1 MPSYHTEQRVR
12 VGELLHITSARMSSK
27 PQLLCIWGRGLE
39 AAASFCDSRTS
50 QRNHRSKV
58 RTSARR
64 DAVAWGSFSPDLAVS
79 QNPDGIIH
87 NI

>member
-64 DAVAWGSFSPDLAVS
+64 DAVAWGSFSPVAVS

>member
-39 AAASFCDSRTS
+39 AVASFCDSRTS
-50 QRNHRSKV
+50 EEPQVKGQNIRQERRCGLGLLQPRPGCISKP
-58 RTSARR
+58 R
-64 DAVAWGSFSPDLAVS
+64 WNYP
-79 QNPDGIIH
+79 
-87 NI
+87 